1 MNGYLDLMS
10 LWFLNRFGKQPMHFF
25 GLWGSV
31 MFMLCFIAIIV
42 IGVNKLICLAH
53 GVPAR
58 LITDNPYFYIALTG
72 MIMGTLMFLVG
83 FVAELV
89 SRSSQNRNDYKIEK
103 EIK

>member
-1 MNGYLDLMS
+1 MS
-10 LWFLNRFGKQPMHFF
+10 TSLTTRP
-25 GLWGSV
+25 S
-31 MFMLCFIAIIV
+31 
-42 IGVNKLICLAH
+42 
-53 GVPAR
+53 PRR

-83 FVAELV
+83 FLAEMI

>member
-1 MNGYLDLMS
+1 M
-10 LWFLNRFGKQPMHFF
+10 
-25 GLWGSV
+25 V
-31 MFMLCFIAIIV
+31 
-42 IGVNKLICLAH
+42 CLAH
-53 GVPAR
+53 GIHGN

-72 MIMGTLMFLVG
+72 MIMGTLMFLAG

>member
-1 MNGYLDLMS
+1 M
-10 LWFLNRFGKQPMHFF
+10 
-25 GLWGSV
+25 
-31 MFMLCFIAIIV
+31 IAI
-42 IGVNKLICLAH
+42 NKLLCLSH

-58 LITDNPYFYIALTG
+58 LITDNPYFYVAQTG

-83 FVAELV
+83 FLAELV